1 MTARRIRC
9 NDVGG
14 GAVAQLSRFKR
25 RVRLVVI
32 LRVLGLW
39 ALLLTSFQIAT
50 AYGDEAEVIDLLSG
64 GRIKTSATWCYK
76 KPGPERCAV
85 TLQIKDASL
94 VLDGV
99 GCGSFRVPV
108 NGSNGRQ
115 TAKISGNTLTVS
127 VTGGN
132 GTGVNTYELSP
143 DLTQCSYAV
152 ECPAGFRAKVF
163 SCSVERNAPIQ
174 ASAQPRSPGAAVAKK
189 DEKSPPVPSAEPRPT
204 KDADVR
210 MGACG
215 DLTVINASVPSDCP
229 PASGARVD
237 AQSYMDAAKTLK
249 EENSNYNSL
258 SAAALTFR
266 KAATAFQAA
275 GDIARAQ
282 AATDEAKLLEGMI
295 KIADERAGRQD
306 NQNQCGTLRG
316 NALRCYIRVTRSQP
330 VPPSTSIAEVGL
342 DGAFLDCVKT
352 YCSAMRNADCPMPI
366 FGKDNA
372 GFCITAVTGD
382 NEPKSSTCGAGKH
395 LVLAPGAGEPVC
407 QDDGNSPPAP
417 KSTTTGR

>member
-127 VTGGN
+127 VTGSN

-152 ECPAGFRAKVF
+152 ECPAGL
-163 SCSVERNAPIQ
+163 P
-174 ASAQPRSPGAAVAKK
+174 
-189 DEKSPPVPSAEPRPT
+189 
-204 KDADVR
+204 
-210 MGACG
+210 
-215 DLTVINASVPSDCP
+215 
-229 PASGARVD
+229 
-237 AQSYMDAAKTLK
+237 
-249 EENSNYNSL
+249 
-258 SAAALTFR
+258 
-266 KAATAFQAA
+266 
-275 GDIARAQ
+275 
-282 AATDEAKLLEGMI
+282 
-295 KIADERAGRQD
+295 
-306 NQNQCGTLRG
+306 
-316 NALRCYIRVTRSQP
+316 
-330 VPPSTSIAEVGL
+330 
-342 DGAFLDCVKT
+342 
-352 YCSAMRNADCPMPI
+352 
-366 FGKDNA
+366 
-372 GFCITAVTGD
+372 
-382 NEPKSSTCGAGKH
+382 
-395 LVLAPGAGEPVC
+395 
-407 QDDGNSPPAP
+407 
-417 KSTTTGR
+417 

>member
-115 TAKISGNTLTVS
+115 TAKISGNSLTVS
-127 VTGGN
+127 VIGSD
-132 GTGVNTYELSP
+132 GTGVKKGWAFSI
-143 DLTQCSYAV
+143 
-152 ECPAGFRAKVF
+152 F
-163 SCSVERNAPIQ
+163 SC
-174 ASAQPRSPGAAVAKK
+174 
-189 DEKSPPVPSAEPRPT
+189 
-204 KDADVR
+204 
-210 MGACG
+210 
-215 DLTVINASVPSDCP
+215 
-229 PASGARVD
+229 
-237 AQSYMDAAKTLK
+237 
-249 EENSNYNSL
+249 
-258 SAAALTFR
+258 
-266 KAATAFQAA
+266 
-275 GDIARAQ
+275 
-282 AATDEAKLLEGMI
+282 
-295 KIADERAGRQD
+295 
-306 NQNQCGTLRG
+306 
-316 NALRCYIRVTRSQP
+316 
-330 VPPSTSIAEVGL
+330 
-342 DGAFLDCVKT
+342 
-352 YCSAMRNADCPMPI
+352 I
-366 FGKDNA
+366 F
-372 GFCITAVTGD
+372 C
-382 NEPKSSTCGAGKH
+382 
-395 LVLAPGAGEPVC
+395 
-407 QDDGNSPPAP
+407 
-417 KSTTTGR
+417 

>member
-1 MTARRIRC
+1 LIATLRPF
-9 NDVGG
+9 
-14 GAVAQLSRFKR
+14 QLSAF
-25 RVRLVVI
+25 
-32 LRVLGLW
+32 VLASLQL
-39 ALLLTSFQIAT
+39 APVAT
-50 AYGDEAEVIDLLSG
+50 AVGDENDVIDLLSN

-85 TLQIKDASL
+85 TLHIKEGSL

-115 TAKISGNTLTVS
+115 AARITGNTISVS

-189 DEKSPPVPSAEPRPT
+189 DEKSPPVPSTEPRPT

-237 AQSYMDAAKTLK
+237 AQSYMDAAKQRPPIKLPAILR
-249 EENSNYNSL
+249 ERRPPP
-258 SAAALTFR
+258 SAAADR
-266 KAATAFQAA
+266 
-275 GDIARAQ
+275 
-282 AATDEAKLLEGMI
+282 LL
-295 KIADERAGRQD
+295 
-306 NQNQCGTLRG
+306 
-316 NALRCYIRVTRSQP
+316 
-330 VPPSTSIAEVGL
+330 
-342 DGAFLDCVKT
+342 
-352 YCSAMRNADCPMPI
+352 
-366 FGKDNA
+366 
-372 GFCITAVTGD
+372 
-382 NEPKSSTCGAGKH
+382 
-395 LVLAPGAGEPVC
+395 
-407 QDDGNSPPAP
+407 
-417 KSTTTGR
+417 